1 MKSCPEC
8 KWDVIGGVC
17 VRCLWPLKAKT
28 EAQRAKLIDR
38 LSKWDRWEKQFSSEE
53 SARKRYR
60 LAKATGGTVGDG
72 HG

>member
-17 VRCLWPLKAKT
+17 VRCLWPLKVKT

-38 LSKWDRWEKQFSSEE
+38 LSKWDRWEQQFSSEE

-60 LAKATGGTVGDG
+60 LAKATGGAVGDG
-72 HG
+72 HN